1 HRPHRAVRG
10 ELRRAHLRHGG
21 AGGRSRRGEGREQGR
36 RRGDG
41 LSGDG
46 EPVRPDGGG
55 RKEALMGARRI
66 GRERAL
72 QALYQ
77 MEMSALRPEDALETA
92 WNAEPEGPPDPEAQ
106 RFALEL
112 VQGVIQHREE
122 IDGLIE
128 QHSHNWR
135 LDRMARVDRNVLRLA
150 VFELKWRA
158 RIPTKGA
165 PNGAGEAG

>member
-1 HRPHRAVRG
+1 
-10 ELRRAHLRHGG
+10 
-21 AGGRSRRGEGREQGR
+21 
-36 RRGDG
+36 
-41 LSGDG
+41 
-46 EPVRPDGGG
+46 
-55 RKEALMGARRI
+55 MGARRI

-92 WNAEPEGPPDPEAQ
+92 WSAEPEGPPDPEAQ

-112 VQGVIQHREE
+112 VHGVVEHREE

-150 VFELKWRA
+150 VFELKWRPDIPKKVTLNEA
-158 RIPTKGA
+158 VELGKAFGTEASSAFVNGLLDRIA
-165 PNGAGEAG
+165 LDVEQQR